1 MVTFTNST
9 TINITITPDQM
20 AEGFEDFRLLL
31 SLPPN
36 IPGLGSRVMIL
47 TPVATVTVRD
57 VTSESSAGHVI
68 TQ

>member
-1 MVTFTNST
+1 
-9 TINITITPDQM
+9 M

>member
-1 MVTFTNST
+1 
-9 TINITITPDQM
+9 M

-36 IPGLGSRVMIL
+36 IPGLGSRIMIL